1 MLVAAGLGTRL
12 DPLTRELPK
21 PALPLANRPVAW
33 FSLDHLARS
42 GFTDVVVNTHHLAER
57 LQTELTRVC
66 PVGVRL
72 RFTHEPSILG
82 TGGGV
87 RNAWQPR
94 PDEDFVVVNAKLLF
108 APDLARALAVHRATG
123 AIATMVLCPL
133 PPGSSFA
140 PVEVDTQGAVRHL
153 RGLPPPHGHGLVA
166 RMWSG
171 VQVLSARAW
180 QDLPLDGDIIEH
192 AYLKWLARGE
202 VVASVTDAAPFFDV
216 GVTLPHYLEAN
227 LALTTGRVHWPGI
240 SPSASRVLR
249 ASNVQLGTDS
259 HIEASVLGE
268 GAVIAD
274 HTRLDQVVVWPGARV
289 TTSLTRAIVTTQGH
303 VVRC

>member
-33 FSLDHLARS
+33 FSLDHLARA

-57 LQTELTRVC
+57 LRTELGGVC
-66 PVGVRL
+66 PPGVQL
-72 RFTHEPSILG
+72 RFTHEPRILG

-87 RNAWQPR
+87 RHAWQPR
-94 PDEDFVVVNAKLLF
+94 ADEDFMVVNAKLLF
-108 APDLARALAVHRATG
+108 APDLARALQVHRATG

-133 PPGSSFA
+133 PSGSTFA
-140 PVEVDTQGAVRHL
+140 TVEVDAEGAVRRI
-153 RGLPPPHGHGLVA
+153 RGLPSASEPGHVA

-180 QDLPLDGDIIEH
+180 QDLPLEGDMIEH

-202 VVASVTDAAPFFDV
+202 VVASVTDASPFFDV
-216 GVTLPHYLEAN
+216 GVTLAHYLEAN
-227 LALTTGRVHWPGI
+227 LALATGRVRWPGI
-240 SPSASRVLR
+240 EPSAGGVLC
-249 ASNVQLGTDS
+249 ASGVQLGAGS
-259 HIEASVLGE
+259 VIEASVLGH

-274 HTRLDQVVVWPGARV
+274 HVRLEQVVVWPGAQV

-303 VVRC
+303 VVHC